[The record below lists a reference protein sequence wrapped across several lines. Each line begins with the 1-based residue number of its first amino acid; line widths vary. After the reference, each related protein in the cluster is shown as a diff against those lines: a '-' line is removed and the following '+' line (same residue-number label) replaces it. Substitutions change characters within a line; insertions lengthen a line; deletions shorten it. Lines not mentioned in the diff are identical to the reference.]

1 MKDVR
6 YWVGMALLGLVVIF
20 TVQNIATV
28 EVGFLIWS
36 VHLPK
41 AIVLFL
47 MFALGSLFGWIF
59 RGSQNRKARR
69 PSAGP

>member
-6 YWVGMALLGLVVIF
+6 YWVGMAVLGLVVIF

-28 EVGFLIWS
+28 EVGFLFWS
-36 VHLPK
+36 ITLPK

-47 MFALGSLFGWIF
+47 MFAAGSVFGWIF
-59 RGSQNRKARR
+59 RGGRNRKRR
-69 PSAGP
+69 DFRAGP